1 MKYFGVASCPYC
13 KKRVN
18 LLRTWSLKRQG
29 EYQCPRCS
37 GISNIFLS
45 PLIYVFALLAV
56 FSGGAVYFFHKFI
69 LDDISLSTVG
79 QVLIPFAVFFLLS
92 LFMVHLE
99 KPVIKKM
106 TQAEIARKQRKERN
120 QEQRRAQANA
130 APPRPA
136 KQGGQMFYD
145 SEEYLPRGEYHTGPL
160 PSAEERVDLAKTSE
174 VQLPKTATVQRSSS
188 VQRPA
193 PVQRSA
199 SPQRAPVEGRRQGP
213 QTVGTQTVGT
223 QTVGEQRVAPVRQ
236 RAASQPAAVAA
247 SQVVYPSGHTAVRS
261 PAGVSRPVEARRP
274 MEVSRPAAVSE
285 TPSRNVTHVDVP
297 PVADDFF
304 AKYDD
309 PDYVARRLQEI
320 QEKSD

>member
-1 MKYFGVASCPYC
+1 M
-13 KKRVN
+13 
-18 LLRTWSLKRQG
+18 
-29 EYQCPRCS
+29 
-37 GISNIFLS
+37 
-45 PLIYVFALLAV
+45 
-56 FSGGAVYFFHKFI
+56 
-69 LDDISLSTVG
+69 
-79 QVLIPFAVFFLLS
+79 
-92 LFMVHLE
+92 
-99 KPVIKKM
+99 
-106 TQAEIARKQRKERN
+106 
-120 QEQRRAQANA
+120 QANA

-160 PSAEERVDLAKTSE
+160 PTAEERVDLAKTSE
-174 VQLPKTATVQRSSS
+174 VQLPKTATVQRSPSA
-188 VQRPA
+188 QRPA

-213 QTVGTQTVGT
+213 QTAGT
-223 QTVGEQRVAPVRQ
+223 QTVGEQRAAPVRQ
-236 RAASQPAAVAA
+236 RAVSQPAAA

-274 MEVSRPAAVSE
+274 VEVSRPAAVSE
-285 TPSRNVTHVDVP
+285 MPSRNVTHVDVP

-320 QEKSD
+320 QEKND